1 MMALPLIGCSIAPSL
16 DDPKL
21 SNKELNLEEF
31 FDGEIIAYGQFQD
44 TLGNVTRRFEVDIQ
58 AEMVGKTL
66 TLVEDFSYSDGTF
79 EQRVWTLEK
88 VEDSEWVGTADGV
101 IGEARGK
108 EYGDMF
114 YWNYTI
120 DLPIPD
126 GQIRVSFDDYMW
138 LLSDDRMLNKAYMSK
153 FGVPLGEVTI
163 IFEKR

>member
-1 MMALPLIGCSIAPSL
+1 MRLIVCLIMVLPLIGCGIAPSL

-21 SNKELNLEEF
+21 SNKQLNLEEF

-44 TLGNVTRRFEVDIQ
+44 TFGNVTRRFEVDIQ

-66 TLVEDFSYSDGTF
+66 TLVEDFSYSDGTI

-88 VEDSEWVGTADGV
+88 IGDDDWVGTADGV
-101 IGEARGK
+101 IGGARG
-108 EYGDMF
+108 EESGM
-114 YWNYTI
+114 
-120 DLPIPD
+120 
-126 GQIRVSFDDYMW
+126 RVSFDDYMW